1 MPIDSHR
8 RYRRRPAQARYSPAI
23 RVPSARCER
32 HIAEALRALA
42 LPHAVHVETVGF
54 GIERCDGLRAMDEQH
69 PAKLLQEIRS
79 TIRAA
84 DALLESLPASEPA
97 PLLAR

>member
-1 MPIDSHR
+1 MNGSSSLPAPAADH
-8 RYRRRPAQARYSPAI
+8 RPAKDLL
-23 RVPSARCER
+23 
-32 HIAEALRALA
+32 AEALRALA

-84 DALLESLPASEPA
+84 GAPLESLPASEPA
-97 PLLAR
+97 PMLAR